1 MSELR
6 KTPVNKQ
13 WMPNLMFDSETNAF
27 AIQNLLEKE
36 GPQFVAGS
44 ERRAAAGFVVDRLGQ
59 EEETS
64 GKHKFIADNASD
76 EDEEENPEDALQA
89 HAHNQADQEPVV
101 NIPTEEEIQLAAAA
115 EAAARAEAE
124 AQAAAEQAAQLAAE
138 QAARAQAEQQA
149 AQTEAIASATE
160 ESGTEQEEVD
170 LIQAEQTPDLSNEA
184 VTSLVEA
191 AREEA
196 RVAAHAEGYQ
206 QGFDTGYA
214 QALTELKAEMDAKVA
229 ALQSMIDGI
238 KELSTDADALFDPV
252 KKLAVHLAEQLVRGE
267 LTQSGQ
273 VISRI
278 VENCVRE
285 MSGSNEKTLTVH
297 LNPDDL
303 ELYKPLAEQFGTT
316 ISLRPNST
324 LQRGSVRVSLD
335 GAVVEDLI
343 ERRVQAL
350 SKSLKEAAP
359 TGWRGNANAAGNSLA
374 ARMENRQQDVE
385 TVAVTS
391 ATHTSNASNITN
403 AQNNENDSA
412 GEPTTGLDHD

>member
-1 MSELR
+1 LSELR
-6 KTPVNKQ
+6 KTPVRKQ
-13 WMPNLMFDSETNAF
+13 WMPNLMFDSETNDF

-36 GPQFVAGS
+36 GPQFVAES
-44 ERRAAAGFVVDRLGQ
+44 ERRKAAAFVPDRLGR
-59 EEETS
+59 EEEES
-64 GKHKFIADNASD
+64 VNHRFIA
-76 EDEEENPEDALQA
+76 EN
-89 HAHNQADQEPVV
+89 ADQDLDQEVDLGSTLHHPSASETKTTS
-101 NIPTEEEIQLAAAA
+101 PAEEANQLAAEQA
-115 EAAARAEAE
+115 ERALAE
-124 AQAAAEQAAQLAAE
+124 QQAVEQAAQLAAE
-138 QAARAQAEQQA
+138 QAAQQAEQQA
-149 AQTEAIASATE
+149 AAAE
-160 ESGTEQEEVD
+160 ESMAEQEEVE
-170 LIQAEQTPDLSNEA
+170 LIQAEQSPDLSNEA

-196 RVAAHAEGYQ
+196 HIAAHAEGHQ

-214 QALTELKAEMDAKVA
+214 QALTELKAEMDAKVT
-229 ALQSMIDGI
+229 ALQSMVDGI

-273 VISRI
+273 VISRM

-285 MSGSNEKTLTVH
+285 MSGSSEKTLIVH

-359 TGWRGNANAAGNSLA
+359 TGWRGNANAAAGNSLA
-374 ARMENRQQDVE
+374 ARMESRQQDVE
-385 TVAVTS
+385 TVSV
-391 ATHTSNASNITN
+391 SNATNTTN
-403 AQNNENDSA
+403 AQANENHES
-412 GEPTTGLDHD
+412 GVPPTGLDHD

>member
-6 KTPVNKQ
+6 KTPVRKQ
-13 WMPNLMFDSETNAF
+13 WMPNLMFDSETNDF

-36 GPQFVAGS
+36 GPQFVAES
-44 ERRAAAGFVVDRLGQ
+44 ERRKAAAFVPDRLGR
-59 EEETS
+59 EEEES
-64 GKHKFIADNASD
+64 VSHRFVA
-76 EDEEENPEDALQA
+76 EN
-89 HAHNQADQEPVV
+89 ADQDLDQEVDLGSTLHHPSASETKTTS
-101 NIPTEEEIQLAAAA
+101 PAEEAN
-115 EAAARAEAE
+115 
-124 AQAAAEQAAQLAAE
+124 QLAAE

-149 AQTEAIASATE
+149 AEQAAQVAAEQAAQLAEQQAAQAAAIAAAAE
-160 ESGTEQEEVD
+160 ESVAEQEEVE

-196 RVAAHAEGYQ
+196 HIAAHAEGHQ

-214 QALTELKAEMDAKVA
+214 QALTELKAEMDAKVT
-229 ALQSMIDGI
+229 ALQSMVDGI

-273 VISRI
+273 VISRM

-285 MSGSNEKTLTVH
+285 MSGSSEKTLIVH

-359 TGWRGNANAAGNSLA
+359 TGWRGNANAAAAGNSLA
-374 ARMENRQQDVE
+374 ARMESRQQDVE
-385 TVAVTS
+385 TVAV
-391 ATHTSNASNITN
+391 SNATNTTN
-403 AQNNENDSA
+403 AQANENHES
-412 GEPTTGLDHD
+412 GVLPSGLDHD

>member
-1 MSELR
+1 
-6 KTPVNKQ
+6 
-13 WMPNLMFDSETNAF
+13 MFDSETNAF

-76 EDEEENPEDALQA
+76 EDEEENLEDALQA
-89 HAHNQADQEPVV
+89 HAQDQAEQEPVV
-101 NIPTEEEIQLAAAA
+101 AAPTEEEIQLAAAA
-115 EAAARAEAE
+115 EAAALAEAQ

-138 QAARAQAEQQA
+138 QAAQQA
-149 AQTEAIASATE
+149 AQAAAIAAAAE
-160 ESGTEQEEVD
+160 ESVTEQEEVE
-170 LIQAEQTPDLSNEA
+170 LITAQEQTPDLSNEA

-196 RVAAHAEGYQ
+196 RVAAHAEGHQ

-285 MSGSNEKTLTVH
+285 MSGSSEKTLIVH

-303 ELYKPLAEQFGTT
+303 ELYKPLAEQFGIT

-359 TGWRGNANAAGNSLA
+359 TGWRGNANAAAGNSLA
-374 ARMENRQQDVE
+374 ARMESRQQDVE
-385 TVAVTS
+385 TVAVSS
-391 ATHTSNASNITN
+391 ATNTTN
-403 AQNNENDSA
+403 AQANENHES
-412 GEPTTGLDHD
+412 GVPPTGLDHD

>member
-6 KTPVNKQ
+6 KTPVRKQ
-13 WMPNLMFDSETNAF
+13 WMPNLMFDSETNDF
-27 AIQNLLEKE
+27 SIQNLLEKE
-36 GPQFVAGS
+36 GPQFVAES
-44 ERRAAAGFVVDRLGQ
+44 ERRKATAFVPDRLGR
-59 EEETS
+59 EEEES
-64 GKHKFIADNASD
+64 VNHRFIA
-76 EDEEENPEDALQA
+76 EN
-89 HAHNQADQEPVV
+89 ADQDLDQEVDLGSTLHHPSASETKTTS
-101 NIPTEEEIQLAAAA
+101 PAEEAN
-115 EAAARAEAE
+115 
-124 AQAAAEQAAQLAAE
+124 QLAAE

-149 AQTEAIASATE
+149 AEQAAQQAAQVAAEQAAQQAAQAAAIAAAAE
-160 ESGTEQEEVD
+160 ESVAEQEEVE
-170 LIQAEQTPDLSNEA
+170 LIQAEQTPNLSNEA
-184 VTSLVEA
+184 VTSLVQA

-196 RVAAHAEGYQ
+196 HIAAHAEGHQ

-214 QALTELKAEMDAKVA
+214 QALTELKAEMDAKVT
-229 ALQSMIDGI
+229 ALQSMVDGI

-273 VISRI
+273 VISRM

-285 MSGSNEKTLTVH
+285 MSESSEKTLIVH

-359 TGWRGNANAAGNSLA
+359 TGWRNNASTNAGVGNSLA
-374 ARMENRQQDVE
+374 ARMESRQQDVE
-385 TVAVTS
+385 TVAVSS
-391 ATHTSNASNITN
+391 AINTTNTTN
-403 AQNNENDSA
+403 AQAN
-412 GEPTTGLDHD
+412 

>member
-6 KTPVNKQ
+6 KTPVRKQ
-13 WMPNLMFDSETNAF
+13 WMPNLMFDSETNDF

-36 GPQFVAGS
+36 GPQFVAES
-44 ERRAAAGFVVDRLGQ
+44 ERRKAAAFVPDRLGR
-59 EEETS
+59 EEEES
-64 GKHKFIADNASD
+64 VNHRFIA
-76 EDEEENPEDALQA
+76 EN
-89 HAHNQADQEPVV
+89 ADQDLDQEVDLGSTLHHPSASETKTTS
-101 NIPTEEEIQLAAAA
+101 PAEEAN
-115 EAAARAEAE
+115 
-124 AQAAAEQAAQLAAE
+124 QLAAE

-149 AQTEAIASATE
+149 AQAAAIAAAAE
-160 ESGTEQEEVD
+160 ESMAEQEEVE

-196 RVAAHAEGYQ
+196 HIAAHAEGHQ

-214 QALTELKAEMDAKVA
+214 QALTELKAEMDAKVT
-229 ALQSMIDGI
+229 ALQSMVDGI

-273 VISRI
+273 VISRM

-285 MSGSNEKTLTVH
+285 MSGSSEKTLIVH

-359 TGWRGNANAAGNSLA
+359 TGWRGNANAAAGNSLA
-374 ARMENRQQDVE
+374 ARMESRQQDVE
-385 TVAVTS
+385 IVSV
-391 ATHTSNASNITN
+391 SNATNTTN
-403 AQNNENDSA
+403 AQANENHES
-412 GEPTTGLDHD
+412 GVPPTGLDHD

>member
-6 KTPVNKQ
+6 KTPVRKQ
-13 WMPNLMFDSETNAF
+13 WMPNLMFDSETNDF

-36 GPQFVAGS
+36 GPQFVAES
-44 ERRAAAGFVVDRLGQ
+44 ERRKAAAFVPDRLGR
-59 EEETS
+59 EEEES
-64 GKHKFIADNASD
+64 VSHRFVA
-76 EDEEENPEDALQA
+76 EN
-89 HAHNQADQEPVV
+89 ADQDLDQEVDLGSTLHHPSASETKTTS
-101 NIPTEEEIQLAAAA
+101 PAEEAN
-115 EAAARAEAE
+115 
-124 AQAAAEQAAQLAAE
+124 QLAAE

-149 AQTEAIASATE
+149 AEQAAQVAAEQAAQLAEQQAAQAAAIAAAAE
-160 ESGTEQEEVD
+160 ESVAEQEEVE

-196 RVAAHAEGYQ
+196 HIAAHAEGHQ

-214 QALTELKAEMDAKVA
+214 QALTELKAEMDAKVT
-229 ALQSMIDGI
+229 ALQSMVDGI

-273 VISRI
+273 VISRM

-285 MSGSNEKTLTVH
+285 MSGSSEKTLIVH

-359 TGWRGNANAAGNSLA
+359 TGWRGNANAAAGNSLA
-374 ARMENRQQDVE
+374 ARMESRQQDVE
-385 TVAVTS
+385 TVAV
-391 ATHTSNASNITN
+391 SNATNTTN
-403 AQNNENDSA
+403 AQANENHES
-412 GEPTTGLDHD
+412 GVPPTGLDHD

>member
-1 MSELR
+1 LSELR
-6 KTPVNKQ
+6 KTPVRKQ
-13 WMPNLMFDSETNAF
+13 WMPNLMFDSETNDF

-36 GPQFVAGS
+36 GPQFVAES
-44 ERRAAAGFVVDRLGQ
+44 ERRKAAAFVPDRLGR
-59 EEETS
+59 EEEES
-64 GKHKFIADNASD
+64 VNHRFIA
-76 EDEEENPEDALQA
+76 EN
-89 HAHNQADQEPVV
+89 ADQDLDQEVDLGSTLHHPSASETKTTS
-101 NIPTEEEIQLAAAA
+101 PAEEAN
-115 EAAARAEAE
+115 
-124 AQAAAEQAAQLAAE
+124 QLAAE

-149 AQTEAIASATE
+149 VEQAAQLAAEQAAQQAEQQAAQAAAIAAAAE
-160 ESGTEQEEVD
+160 ESMAEQEEVE

-196 RVAAHAEGYQ
+196 HIAAHAEGHQ

-214 QALTELKAEMDAKVA
+214 QALTELKAEMDAKVT
-229 ALQSMIDGI
+229 ALQSMVDGI
-238 KELSTDADALFDPV
+238 KELSTDANALFDPV

-273 VISRI
+273 VISRM

-285 MSGSNEKTLTVH
+285 MSGSSEKTLIVH

-359 TGWRGNANAAGNSLA
+359 TGWRGNANAAAGNSLA
-374 ARMENRQQDVE
+374 ARMESRQQDVE
-385 TVAVTS
+385 IVSV
-391 ATHTSNASNITN
+391 SNATNTTN
-403 AQNNENDSA
+403 AQANENHES
-412 GEPTTGLDHD
+412 GVPPTGLDHD

>member
-1 MSELR
+1 MSEPR
-6 KTPVNKQ
+6 KAPAQKQ
-13 WMPNLMFDSETNAF
+13 WMPNLMFDSDTNAF

-44 ERRAAAGFVVDRLGQ
+44 ERSKAAAFVVDRLGQ
-59 EEETS
+59 DEPSS
-64 GKHKFIADNASD
+64 GKRKFIADNASD
-76 EDEEENPEDALQA
+76 EDEEENLAEALQA
-89 HAHNQADQEPVV
+89 HAHDQAEQEPVV
-101 NIPTEEEIQLAAAA
+101 APPTEEEIQLAAAA
-115 EAAARAEAE
+115 EAAARAQAE
-124 AQAAAEQAAQLAAE
+124 AQAAEQQAVQLAAE
-138 QAARAQAEQQA
+138 QAAEQA
-149 AQTEAIASATE
+149 AQAAAMAAVAE
-160 ESGTEQEEVD
+160 ESVVEQEEVE
-170 LIQAEQTPDLSNEA
+170 LITAEEQTPDLSNEA
-184 VTSLVEA
+184 VTNLVEA

-196 RVAAHAEGYQ
+196 RIAAHSEGHQ
-206 QGFDTGYA
+206 QGFDLGYA

-229 ALQSMIDGI
+229 ALQSMVDGI

-285 MSGSNEKTLTVH
+285 MSGSSEKTLIVH

-303 ELYKPLAEQFGTT
+303 ELYKPLAEQFGAT

-359 TGWRGNANAAGNSLA
+359 TGWRSNANTNANTGAGNSLA
-374 ARMENRQQDVE
+374 ARMESRQQDIE

-391 ATHTSNASNITN
+391 ASNASNATN
-403 AQNNENDSA
+403 IQTNESHES
-412 GEPTTGLDHD
+412 GVPPTGLDHD

>member
-1 MSELR
+1 MSEPR
-6 KTPVNKQ
+6 KAAVNKQ
-13 WMPNLMFDSETNAF
+13 WMPNLMFDSETNDF

-44 ERRAAAGFVVDRLGQ
+44 ERRAAAAFVVDRLGQ
-59 EEETS
+59 PEDEDLS
-64 GKHKFIADNASD
+64 NKFVADNA
-76 EDEEENPEDALQA
+76 EDEESAETDLSHALDHPVNA
-89 HAHNQADQEPVV
+89 EP
-101 NIPTEEEIQLAAAA
+101 IPASPTEEEIRLAAAA
-115 EAAARAEAE
+115 QAEAE
-124 AQAAAEQAAQLAAE
+124 AAKLAAEQAAQLAAE
-138 QAARAQAEQQA
+138 QAAQQA
-149 AQTEAIASATE
+149 AEVAATAAATQENQSA
-160 ESGTEQEEVD
+160 QEEVE
-170 LIQAEQTPDLSNEA
+170 LYSPQQQSPDLSNEA

-196 RVAAHAEGYQ
+196 RLTAHAEGHQ
-206 QGFDTGYA
+206 QGYDAGYA

-229 ALQSMIDGI
+229 ALQSMVDGI
-238 KELSTDADALFDPV
+238 KELSTNADALFDPV

-285 MSGSNEKTLTVH
+285 MSGSSEKTLIVH
-297 LNPDDL
+297 LNPEDL
-303 ELYKPLAEQFGTT
+303 ELYKPLAEQFGET

-359 TGWRGNANAAGNSLA
+359 SGWRSNANSNASAGNSLA
-374 ARMENRQQDVE
+374 ARMENRQQDIE

-391 ATHTSNASNITN
+391 ASNTQSN
-403 AQNNENDSA
+403 ESHDA
-412 GEPTTGLDHD
+412 GEPSTGLDHD

>member
-6 KTPVNKQ
+6 KTPVRKQ
-13 WMPNLMFDSETNAF
+13 WMPNLMFDSETNDF

-36 GPQFVAGS
+36 GPQFVTES
-44 ERRAAAGFVVDRLGQ
+44 ERRKAAPFVVDRLGR
-59 EEETS
+59 
-64 GKHKFIADNASD
+64 
-76 EDEEENPEDALQA
+76 EDEESVSHQFIAENADHDAEQEVDLVQA
-89 HAHNQADQEPVV
+89 LNNASNSETNGASATDEADQ
-101 NIPTEEEIQLAAAA
+101 IAAAA
-115 EAAARAEAE
+115 EAARAEAE
-124 AQAAAEQAAQLAAE
+124 AQAAAEAAQLAAE
-138 QAARAQAEQQA
+138 LAAQQA
-149 AQTEAIASATE
+149 AQAAAIAAAAE
-160 ESGTEQEEVD
+160 ERVVEQDEVE
-170 LIQAEQTPDLSNEA
+170 LITAEQTPDLSNEA
-184 VTSLVEA
+184 VTTLVEA

-196 RVAAHAEGYQ
+196 RVAAHAEGQQ
-206 QGFDTGYA
+206 QGFDLGYA
-214 QALTELKAEMDAKVA
+214 QALSELKAEMDAKVA
-229 ALQSMIDGI
+229 ALQSMCDGI
-238 KELSTDADALFDPV
+238 KELSTDANALFDPV

-285 MSGSNEKTLTVH
+285 MSGSSEKTLIVH

-303 ELYKPLAEQFGTT
+303 ELYKPLAEQFGAT

-359 TGWRGNANAAGNSLA
+359 TNWRSNANTNASAGGGNSLA
-374 ARMENRQQDVE
+374 ARMESRQQDIE

-391 ATHTSNASNITN
+391 ASNSTNASNTQTN
-403 AQNNENDSA
+403 ESHES
-412 GEPTTGLDHD
+412 GVPPTGLDHD

>member
-6 KTPVNKQ
+6 KTPVRKQ
-13 WMPNLMFDSETNAF
+13 WMPNLMFDSETNDF

-36 GPQFVAGS
+36 GPQFVAES
-44 ERRAAAGFVVDRLGQ
+44 ERRKAAAFVPDRLGR
-59 EEETS
+59 EEEES
-64 GKHKFIADNASD
+64 VNHRFIA
-76 EDEEENPEDALQA
+76 EN
-89 HAHNQADQEPVV
+89 ADQDLDQEVDLGSTLHHPSASETKTTS
-101 NIPTEEEIQLAAAA
+101 PAEEANQLAA
-115 EAAARAEAE
+115 EQAARALAE
-124 AQAAAEQAAQLAAE
+124 QQAVEQAAQLAAE
-138 QAARAQAEQQA
+138 QAAQQAEQQA
-149 AQTEAIASATE
+149 AQAAAIAAAAE
-160 ESGTEQEEVD
+160 ESMAEQEEVE

-196 RVAAHAEGYQ
+196 HIAAHAEGHQ

-214 QALTELKAEMDAKVA
+214 QALTELKAEMDAKVT
-229 ALQSMIDGI
+229 ALQSMVDGI

-273 VISRI
+273 VISRM

-285 MSGSNEKTLTVH
+285 MSGSSEKTLIVH

-359 TGWRGNANAAGNSLA
+359 TGWRGNANAAAGNSLA
-374 ARMENRQQDVE
+374 ARMESRQQDVE
-385 TVAVTS
+385 TVSV
-391 ATHTSNASNITN
+391 SNATNTTN
-403 AQNNENDSA
+403 AQANENHES
-412 GEPTTGLDHD
+412 GVPPTGLDHD

>member
-6 KTPVNKQ
+6 KTPVRKQ
-13 WMPNLMFDSETNAF
+13 WMPNLMFDSETNDF

-36 GPQFVAGS
+36 GPQFVAES
-44 ERRAAAGFVVDRLGQ
+44 ERRKAAAFVPDRLGR
-59 EEETS
+59 EEEES
-64 GKHKFIADNASD
+64 VSHRFVA
-76 EDEEENPEDALQA
+76 EN
-89 HAHNQADQEPVV
+89 ADQDLDQEVDLGSTLHHPSVSETKTTS
-101 NIPTEEEIQLAAAA
+101 PAEEAN
-115 EAAARAEAE
+115 
-124 AQAAAEQAAQLAAE
+124 QLAAE

-149 AQTEAIASATE
+149 AEQAAQVAAEQAAQLAEQQAAQAAAIAAAAE
-160 ESGTEQEEVD
+160 ESVAEQEEVE

-196 RVAAHAEGYQ
+196 HIAAHAEGHQ

-214 QALTELKAEMDAKVA
+214 QALTELKAEMDAKVT
-229 ALQSMIDGI
+229 ALQSMVDGI
-238 KELSTDADALFDPV
+238 KELSTDAGALFDPV

-273 VISRI
+273 VISRM

-285 MSGSNEKTLTVH
+285 MSGSSEKTLIVH

-359 TGWRGNANAAGNSLA
+359 TGWRGNANAAAGNSLA
-374 ARMENRQQDVE
+374 ARMESRQQDVE
-385 TVAVTS
+385 TVAV
-391 ATHTSNASNITN
+391 SNATNTTN
-403 AQNNENDSA
+403 AQANENHES
-412 GEPTTGLDHD
+412 GVPPTGLDHD

>member
-1 MSELR
+1 
-6 KTPVNKQ
+6 
-13 WMPNLMFDSETNAF
+13 MFDSETNAF

-59 EEETS
+59 EEETT

-76 EDEEENPEDALQA
+76 EDEEENLEDALQA
-89 HAHNQADQEPVV
+89 HAHDQAEQEPVV
-101 NIPTEEEIQLAAAA
+101 AAPTEEEIQLAAAA
-115 EAAARAEAE
+115 EAAALAEAQ

-138 QAARAQAEQQA
+138 QAAQQA
-149 AQTEAIASATE
+149 AQAAAIAAAAE
-160 ESGTEQEEVD
+160 ESVTEQEEVE
-170 LIQAEQTPDLSNEA
+170 LITAQEQTPDLSNEA

-196 RVAAHAEGYQ
+196 RVAAHAEGHQ

-214 QALTELKAEMDAKVA
+214 QALTELKAEMDAKVS
-229 ALQSMIDGI
+229 ALQSMVDGI

-285 MSGSNEKTLTVH
+285 MSGSSEKTLIVH

-359 TGWRGNANAAGNSLA
+359 TGWRGNANAAAGNSLA
-374 ARMENRQQDVE
+374 ARMESRQQDVE

-391 ATHTSNASNITN
+391 ATNATN
-403 AQNNENDSA
+403 SANDQANENHES
-412 GEPTTGLDHD
+412 GVPPTGLDHD

>member
-1 MSELR
+1 MSEPR
-6 KTPVNKQ
+6 KAPAQKQ
-13 WMPNLMFDSETNAF
+13 WMPNLMFDSDANAF

-44 ERRAAAGFVVDRLGQ
+44 ERSKAAAFVVDRLGQ
-59 EEETS
+59 DEAS
-64 GKHKFIADNASD
+64 SSKRKFIADNASD
-76 EDEEENPEDALQA
+76 EDEEENLADALQA
-89 HAHNQADQEPVV
+89 HAHNLAEQEPVV
-101 NIPTEEEIQLAAAA
+101 AAPTAEEIQLAAAA
-115 EAAARAEAE
+115 EAAARAEEE
-124 AQAAAEQAAQLAAE
+124 AQAAAEQQAAQLAAEQAAQLAAE
-138 QAARAQAEQQA
+138 QAAMAAAAEENVA
-149 AQTEAIASATE
+149 
-160 ESGTEQEEVD
+160 EQEEVV
-170 LIQAEQTPDLSNEA
+170 LVAAEEQTPDLSNEA

-196 RVAAHAEGYQ
+196 RIAAHAEGHQ
-206 QGFDTGYA
+206 QGFDLGYA

-229 ALQSMIDGI
+229 ALQSMVDGI

-285 MSGSNEKTLTVH
+285 MSGSSEKTLIVH

-303 ELYKPLAEQFGTT
+303 ELYKPLAEQFGES

-359 TGWRGNANAAGNSLA
+359 TGWRSNANTNASAGNSLA
-374 ARMENRQQDVE
+374 ARMENRQQVVQDVE

-391 ATHTSNASNITN
+391 ASQSQTDESHA
-403 AQNNENDSA
+403 AD
-412 GEPTTGLDHD
+412 EPPSGLNHD

>member
-6 KTPVNKQ
+6 KTPVRKQ
-13 WMPNLMFDSETNAF
+13 WMPNLMFDSETNDF

-36 GPQFVAGS
+36 GPQFVAES
-44 ERRAAAGFVVDRLGQ
+44 ERRKAAAFVPDRLGR
-59 EEETS
+59 EEEES
-64 GKHKFIADNASD
+64 VSHRFVA
-76 EDEEENPEDALQA
+76 EN
-89 HAHNQADQEPVV
+89 ADQDLDQEVDLGSTLHHPSASETKTTS
-101 NIPTEEEIQLAAAA
+101 PAEEAN
-115 EAAARAEAE
+115 
-124 AQAAAEQAAQLAAE
+124 QLAAE

-149 AQTEAIASATE
+149 AEQAAQVAAEQAAQLAEQQAAQAAAIAAAAE
-160 ESGTEQEEVD
+160 ESVAEQEEVE

-196 RVAAHAEGYQ
+196 HIAAHAEGHQ

-214 QALTELKAEMDAKVA
+214 QALTELKAEMDAKVT
-229 ALQSMIDGI
+229 ALQSMVDGI

-273 VISRI
+273 VISRM

-285 MSGSNEKTLTVH
+285 MSGSSEKTLIVH

-303 ELYKPLAEQFGTT
+303 DLYKPLAEQFGTT

-359 TGWRGNANAAGNSLA
+359 TGWRGNANAAAGNSLA
-374 ARMENRQQDVE
+374 ARMESRQQDVE
-385 TVAVTS
+385 TVAV
-391 ATHTSNASNITN
+391 SNATNTTN
-403 AQNNENDSA
+403 AQANENHES
-412 GEPTTGLDHD
+412 GVPPTGLDHD

>member
-1 MSELR
+1 LSELR
-6 KTPVNKQ
+6 KTPVRKQ
-13 WMPNLMFDSETNAF
+13 WMPNLMFDSETNDF

-36 GPQFVAGS
+36 GPQFVAES
-44 ERRAAAGFVVDRLGQ
+44 ERRKAAAFVPDRLGR
-59 EEETS
+59 EEEES
-64 GKHKFIADNASD
+64 VSHRFVA
-76 EDEEENPEDALQA
+76 EN
-89 HAHNQADQEPVV
+89 ADQDLDQEVDLGSTLHHPSASETKTTS
-101 NIPTEEEIQLAAAA
+101 PAEEAN
-115 EAAARAEAE
+115 
-124 AQAAAEQAAQLAAE
+124 QLAAE

-149 AQTEAIASATE
+149 AEQAAQVAAEQAAQLAEQQAAQAAAIAAAAE
-160 ESGTEQEEVD
+160 ESVAEQEEVE

-196 RVAAHAEGYQ
+196 HIAAHAEGHQ

-214 QALTELKAEMDAKVA
+214 QALTELKAEMDAKVT
-229 ALQSMIDGI
+229 ALQSMVDGI

-273 VISRI
+273 VISRM

-285 MSGSNEKTLTVH
+285 MSGSSEKTLIVH

-359 TGWRGNANAAGNSLA
+359 TGWRGNANAAAGNSLA
-374 ARMENRQQDVE
+374 ARMESRQQDVE
-385 TVAVTS
+385 TVAV
-391 ATHTSNASNITN
+391 SNATNTTN
-403 AQNNENDSA
+403 AQANENHES
-412 GEPTTGLDHD
+412 GVPPSGLDHD

>member
-1 MSELR
+1 LSEPR
-6 KTPVNKQ
+6 KAAVNKQ
-13 WMPNLMFDSETNAF
+13 WMPNLMFDSETNDF

-44 ERRAAAGFVVDRLGQ
+44 ERRAAAAFVVDRLGQ
-59 EEETS
+59 PEDEDLS
-64 GKHKFIADNASD
+64 NKFVADNA
-76 EDEEENPEDALQA
+76 EDEESAETDLSHALDHPVSA
-89 HAHNQADQEPVV
+89 EP
-101 NIPTEEEIQLAAAA
+101 IPASPTEEEIRLAAAA
-115 EAAARAEAE
+115 LL
-124 AQAAAEQAAQLAAE
+124 AAEQAAQLAAE
-138 QAARAQAEQQA
+138 QAAQLAAEQAAQQA
-149 AQTEAIASATE
+149 AQVAATAAAAQE
-160 ESGTEQEEVD
+160 NHSTQEEVD
-170 LIQAEQTPDLSNEA
+170 LYPSQQQSPDLSNEA

-196 RVAAHAEGYQ
+196 RLAAHAEGHQ
-206 QGFDTGYA
+206 QGYDAGYA

-229 ALQSMIDGI
+229 ALQSIVDGI

-285 MSGSNEKTLTVH
+285 MSGSSEKTLIVH

-303 ELYKPLAEQFGTT
+303 ELYKPLAEQFGET

-359 TGWRGNANAAGNSLA
+359 SGWRSNANSNASAGNSLA
-374 ARMENRQQDVE
+374 ARMENRQQDIE

-391 ATHTSNASNITN
+391 ASNT
-403 AQNNENDSA
+403 QGNESHDA
-412 GEPTTGLDHD
+412 GEPPTGLDHD

>member
-6 KTPVNKQ
+6 KTPVRKQ
-13 WMPNLMFDSETNAF
+13 WMPNLMFDSETNDF

-36 GPQFVAGS
+36 GPQFVAES
-44 ERRAAAGFVVDRLGQ
+44 ERRKAAAFVPDRLGR
-59 EEETS
+59 EEEES
-64 GKHKFIADNASD
+64 VNHRFIA
-76 EDEEENPEDALQA
+76 EN
-89 HAHNQADQEPVV
+89 ADQDLDQEVDLGSTLHHPSASETKTTS
-101 NIPTEEEIQLAAAA
+101 PAEEANQLAA
-115 EAAARAEAE
+115 EQAARALAE
-124 AQAAAEQAAQLAAE
+124 QQAVEQAAQLAAE
-138 QAARAQAEQQA
+138 QAAQQAEQQA
-149 AQTEAIASATE
+149 AQAAAIAAAAE
-160 ESGTEQEEVD
+160 ESMAEQEEVE

-196 RVAAHAEGYQ
+196 HIAAHAEGHQ

-214 QALTELKAEMDAKVA
+214 QALTELKAEMDAKVT
-229 ALQSMIDGI
+229 ALQSMVDGI

-273 VISRI
+273 VISRM

-285 MSGSNEKTLTVH
+285 MSGSSEKTLIVH

-359 TGWRGNANAAGNSLA
+359 TGWRGNANAAAGNSLA
-374 ARMENRQQDVE
+374 ARMESRQQDVE
-385 TVAVTS
+385 TVSV
-391 ATHTSNASNITN
+391 SNATN
-403 AQNNENDSA
+403 TTNVQANENHES
-412 GEPTTGLDHD
+412 GVPPTGLDHD